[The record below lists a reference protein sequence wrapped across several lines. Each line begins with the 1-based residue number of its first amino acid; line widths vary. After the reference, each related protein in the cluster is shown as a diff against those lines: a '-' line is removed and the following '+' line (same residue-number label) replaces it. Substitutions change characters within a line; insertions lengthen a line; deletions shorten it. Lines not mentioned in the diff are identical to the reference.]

1 MPRVTGKPGRGWP
14 WLVLAIIIVAVAVFI
29 ALWATGTIY

>member
-1 MPRVTGKPGRGWP
+1 MPRVTGKRGPRWP
-14 WLVLAIIIVAVAVFI
+14 WLVLTVIIIAVVVFV